1 MLCKIARQAEQ
12 ADPVVWRPVGF
23 GQPLG
28 TKPLRGTAAA
38 SDEQASGRRLEEME
52 RNRHAEL
59 AQARQAGFQDGLKQ
73 AREEAAKEVN
83 ASAERVAQT
92 LAELVALKR
101 RVRNEAEME
110 LVRLSLAIARRI
122 LRRELATDPEAIQG
136 VVHAALQKLQNRE
149 LYRVRVFPAGAEAV
163 RACLDRMGAAP
174 AIQIIP
180 DPSLRAGDVL
190 FETAAGELD
199 ASVETQLQE
208 IERGFADRLALR

>member
-1 MLCKIARQAEQ
+1 MLCKIARQAEE
-12 ADPVVWRPVGF
+12 ADPVIWRPAGS
-23 GQPLG
+23 GQPVG
-28 TKPLRGTAAA
+28 TNPRGMSAV
-38 SDEQASGRRLEEME
+38 SGEQTPGRRLEEIE

-59 AQARQAGFQDGLKQ
+59 AQARQAGLQDGVKQ
-73 AREEAAKEVN
+73 AREEVAKE
-83 ASAERVAQT
+83 ASAFAERVAQT
-92 LAELVALKR
+92 LAELAGLKR

-110 LVRLSLAIARRI
+110 LLKLSLAVARRI

-180 DPSLRAGDVL
+180 DPSLRSGDVL
-190 FETAAGELD
+190 FETAVGELD

-208 IERGFADRLALR
+208 IERGFADRLVLK